1 MPVTAMPDTWHF
13 VAEVPDKESE
23 DLFREWTTTLSE
35 DLCLGG
41 AIYRLA
47 SPITFSVKISRQ
59 GSKIKAHVR
68 LVTSIETECSRCL
81 LPLEVALDENFGYC
95 YVSQPDDDE
104 SDEVDLS
111 EDVMVVTRLGKT
123 LDLSQSLWECLV
135 VSMPPFPQCPEGCD
149 SVGPFTTREEGEAAD
164 PRFQILADKF
174 GSFSSKGGN
183 LNGNSKE

>member
-1 MPVTAMPDTWHF
+1 MPITAMPDSWHF
-13 VAEVPDKESE
+13 VAEVPDEESE
-23 DLFREWTTTLSE
+23 EISREWTTSLSE
-35 DLCLGG
+35 DLSLGG
-41 AIYRLA
+41 VIYRII
-47 SPITFSVKISRQ
+47 SPITFQVTLSRQ
-59 GSKIKAHVR
+59 EDRVR
-68 LVTSIETECSRCL
+68 VDIRLIASTLTECSRCL
-81 LPLEVALDENFGYC
+81 LPLEVALDENFRYC

-104 SDEVDLS
+104 SDEADLS
-111 EDVMVVTRLGKT
+111 EDVMVVARLGKT